1 VLVLQFFWLYI
12 DDLIGKG
19 IDFFTISKLM
29 YYVALT
35 IVPLALPIAILLSS
49 IMTFGN
55 LGESFEL
62 VAIRSAGIPLL
73 RFMRPLLVFSF
84 FLSGIAFLFSN
95 NIIPMANLRLN
106 LMKYDF
112 TNTKPTFDIKEG
124 MFYDKIPGYT
134 IKVGKKDENGTGIY
148 DIIIYETGNAIQ
160 ENLIIADSGQMKM
173 SDDKSSMDFILTNG
187 TRYEERGYRGTTNND
202 FIRLNFREY
211 KKTFDLSSFT
221 VLKSD
226 SSAGNRPMMSVRQIN
241 IFIDSVK
248 NLRQTI
254 IKNIPATVMYNFTI
268 SRFIDSGWLKTA
280 KPLKKPVKSMSD
292 VFPDSLRTVIM
303 ESALSQVVNAKNAMD
318 VSYANYTDRNKD
330 LRGLNVEWH
339 RKFTLSAA
347 CLVLFLIGAPLGSI
361 IRKGGI
367 GTPLVFAIIFFV
379 LFHLMN
385 TFGGKFAGEGV
396 LSPFTGMWL
405 STMVL
410 TPIGIFLT
418 YKAMRDSQLFNQ
430 EYYFRVIKGIATW
443 VRNRKKP
450 KTTTLTST
458 ES

>member
-1 VLVLQFFWLYI
+1 MQGRLQKRFCFIVYFIPFALFKKLDILILRSFIGPFLATFLIALFVLVLQFFWLYI

-19 IDFFTISKLM
+19 MDFITVAKLM

-73 RFMRPLLVFSF
+73 RFMRPLLIFSF
-84 FLSGIAFLFSN
+84 FLSGVAFLFSN

-134 IKVGKKDENGTGIY
+134 IKVGKKDPNGTGIY
-148 DIIIYETGNAIQ
+148 DVIIYETGNAIQ
-160 ENLIIADSGQMKM
+160 ENLIIADSGEMKI
-173 SDDKSSMDFILTNG
+173 SPDKSSLDFILKNG
-187 TRYEERGYRGTTNND
+187 TRYEERGYRGTVNND
-202 FIRLNFREY
+202 FIRLNFKEY
-211 KKTFDLSSFT
+211 KKTLDLSSFT
-221 VLKSD
+221 MLKSD

-254 IKNIPATVMYNFTI
+254 VKNIPATVMYNFTI
-268 SRFIDSGWLKTA
+268 TRFIDSGWLKQA
-280 KPLKKPVKSMSD
+280 KPLTKPVKSMSE
-292 VFPDSLRTVIM
+292 VFPDSLRQVIM
-303 ESALSQVVNAKNAMD
+303 ESALAQVTNAKSAMD
-318 VSYANYTDRNKD
+318 VSYSNYTDRDKD

-339 RKFTLSAA
+339 RKFTLS
-347 CLVLFLIGAPLGSI
+347 
-361 IRKGGI
+361 
-367 GTPLVFAIIFFV
+367 
-379 LFHLMN
+379 
-385 TFGGKFAGEGV
+385 
-396 LSPFTGMWL
+396 
-405 STMVL
+405 STL
-410 TPIGIFLT
+410 
-418 YKAMRDSQLFNQ
+418 R
-430 EYYFRVIKGIATW
+430 
-443 VRNRKKP
+443 
-450 KTTTLTST
+450 
-458 ES
+458 